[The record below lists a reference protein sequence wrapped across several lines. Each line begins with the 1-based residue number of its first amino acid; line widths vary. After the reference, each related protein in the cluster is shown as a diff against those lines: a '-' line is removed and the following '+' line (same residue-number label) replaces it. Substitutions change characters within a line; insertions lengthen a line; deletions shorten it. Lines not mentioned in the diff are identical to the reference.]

1 MVKREAHV
9 LDMTQGNVLKLILLF
24 SVPILIGNVFQQVY
38 NLVDTFIA
46 GRCLGDHGIAA
57 MGATSSINS
66 LIIGFASGICSG
78 FAILVAHAFGARE
91 GLKRAVALMSAEL
104 FAVAIVFTALSLCFL
119 RSLLSAMDTP
129 ASIFD
134 DAYTYIFV
142 ILAGIPVTLL
152 YNYGASILRS
162 LGNSRAPLFFL
173 VIGCLV
179 NIGLDVLLTGVLS
192 WGILGLAVATV
203 IAQFVSAVCSVV
215 YLFVRY
221 PEVRFSLS
229 DLKAGARAYGDMFV
243 TGFFMGAMTVIYD
256 IGSVMLQ
263 SAINGLGDQVIT
275 AHTAARKILS
285 MLMQPLITLGT
296 ACATFAG
303 QNYGAKRYARIQ
315 KGLLQTCLCSLV
327 WSAVVFVVLLSF
339 GGDLVVLISDTKD
352 EEVVRLAVMN
362 LTINAPFYFPLGFI
376 FPLRMGLQGF
386 NHKIIPVLSGSIEMG
401 VKVLGKYLLVPK
413 FGYVGASFAEP
424 STWLLCG
431 VFLLICFLYVVRTDL
446 KPKIKNEKRE
456 KDAI

>member
-263 SAINGLGDQVIT
+263 
-275 AHTAARKILS
+275 ILS

-339 GGDLVVLISDTKD
+339 GGDLVVWISDTKD